1 MTQKTTVGNQTINI
15 FQLSM
20 ILMLCILCNYSAIA
34 QRSNSAERYGNTL
47 NIGVGVGYYGYINNP
62 LPVAI
67 INYEI
72 DVVRNFTLAPFIG
85 FYSYRND
92 TYGYNYNPNGYT
104 YRETV
109 APIGVKASY
118 YFDQLFRANKKWDFY
133 AAGSLAFV
141 IRRVTWDNGYYGNHN
156 VYDNRPPVYIDA
168 HVGAE
173 YHLTSKVG
181 LFLDVSTG
189 VSTGGVAFHFN

>member
-1 MTQKTTVGNQTINI
+1 MKHSLH
-15 FQLSM
+15 FQGKLSKASF
-20 ILMLCILCNYSAIA
+20 IAFIVSACLVFNYHASA
-34 QRSNSAERYGNTL
+34 QRSSTAERYGNTL

-72 DVVRNFTLAPFIG
+72 DIVKNFTLAPFIG

-109 APIGVKASY
+109 APIGVKGSY
-118 YFDQLFRANKKWDFY
+118 YFDQLFRAGKKWDFY
-133 AAGSLAFV
+133 AAASLAFV
-141 IRRVTWDNGYYGNHN
+141 IRRVTWDNGYYGSHN
-156 VYDNRPPVYIDA
+156 VYDSRPPVYIDA
-168 HVGAE
+168 HAGAE
-173 YHLTSKVG
+173 YHLTNKVG

-189 VSTGGVAFHFN
+189 VSTAGVAFHFN